1 MIEGV
6 CTELRVPY
14 FAHRGNNSQTLQ
26 YEAGKRFQEYSDL
39 GLIPVVL
46 HLADHDPNGIDM
58 TRDNRERL
66 ALYARQPIEVRRIGL
81 NIGQVERYRPPPN
94 FVKDTDTRTSG
105 YVERFGTEE
114 CWELDALPPTVIA
127 DLIRAEIEPMI
138 DRPIRNAAEHQER
151 VHRLELE
158 RAADRWSDIEALLFE

>member
-1 MIEGV
+1 
-6 CTELRVPY
+6 
-14 FAHRGNNSQTLQ
+14 
-26 YEAGKRFQEYSDL
+26 
-39 GLIPVVL
+39 
-46 HLADHDPNGIDM
+46 M